1 MVVRLQDSTKKKREY
16 LPPFMIASYFYGD
29 EKGNIVNIIWWLSFL
44 SNAAVY
50 VEFVS
55 TIINMQYKG
64 YCLNMAQHLRLRVAR
79 KIKFMIFKLIW
90 GILFHNLN
98 VNGSIFS
105 ITIKTLS
112 LYAIAHPYQAEY
124 QSSNLLQTWYTL
136 NGIQQGKKWNPI
148 FHFISHI
155 SYKIFLSFISW
166 SPKTISR
173 TKLWR

>member
-64 YCLNMAQHLRLRVAR
+64 YCLNMAQHLRLSVAR
-79 KIKFMIFKLIW
+79 KIKFLIFKLIW
-90 GILFHNLN
+90 GILFHNWN
-98 VNGSIFS
+98 VNGSILYDQNIGFICYCIS
-105 ITIKTLS
+105 LSNRIWIIKF
-112 LYAIAHPYQAEY
+112 IANMIY
-124 QSSNLLQTWYTL
+124 S
-136 NGIQQGKKWNPI
+136 
-148 FHFISHI
+148 
-155 SYKIFLSFISW
+155 
-166 SPKTISR
+166 
-173 TKLWR
+173 

>member
-1 MVVRLQDSTKKKREY
+1 MVRLQDSTKKKREY

-64 YCLNMAQHLRLRVAR
+64 YCLNMAQHLRLSVAR
-79 KIKFMIFKLIW
+79 KIKFLIFKLIW

-105 ITIKTLS
+105 THYLKCISLQSKHWFYMLLHILIKQNMNHQI
-112 LYAIAHPYQAEY
+112 YCKHDI
-124 QSSNLLQTWYTL
+124 LLTAY
-136 NGIQQGKKWNPI
+136 GKE
-148 FHFISHI
+148 
-155 SYKIFLSFISW
+155 
-166 SPKTISR
+166 
-173 TKLWR
+173 

>member
-1 MVVRLQDSTKKKREY
+1 MVRLQDSTKKKREY

-64 YCLNMAQHLRLRVAR
+64 YCLNMAQHLRLSVAR
-79 KIKFMIFKLIW
+79 KIKFLIFKLIW

-105 ITIKTLS
+105 TH
-112 LYAIAHPYQAEY
+112 YPYQIEY
-124 QSSNLLQTWYTL
+124 ESTNLLQIKQQQMRQPYSFMRYRTMIQGSCYTDFRVRNSL
-136 NGIQQGKKWNPI
+136 KW
-148 FHFISHI
+148 
-155 SYKIFLSFISW
+155 KICEFYMF
-166 SPKTISR
+166 
-173 TKLWR
+173 

>member
-1 MVVRLQDSTKKKREY
+1 MVRLQDSTKKKREY

-64 YCLNMAQHLRLRVAR
+64 YCLNMAQHLRLSVAR
-79 KIKFMIFKLIW
+79 KIKLLIFKWIW

-105 ITIKTLS
+105 TQWFYMPLHILIKLNMNHQIYCKHSILLTAYGKEKSETLS
-112 LYAIAHPYQAEY
+112 SISFLTFPTKSFCH
-124 QSSNLLQTWYTL
+124 SSLDLLKRYLVQNYD
-136 NGIQQGKKWNPI
+136 G
-148 FHFISHI
+148 
-155 SYKIFLSFISW
+155 
-166 SPKTISR
+166 R
-173 TKLWR
+173 

>member
-1 MVVRLQDSTKKKREY
+1 
-16 LPPFMIASYFYGD
+16 MIASYFYGD

-64 YCLNMAQHLRLRVAR
+64 YCLNMAQHLRLSVAR
-79 KIKFMIFKLIW
+79 KIKLLIFKWIW

-105 ITIKTLS
+105 TVRSKHWFYMLLHILIKQNMNHQIYCKHSILLTAYGKEKSETLS
-112 LYAIAHPYQAEY
+112 SISFLTFPTKSFCH
-124 QSSNLLQTWYTL
+124 SSLDLLKRYLVQNYD
-136 NGIQQGKKWNPI
+136 G
-148 FHFISHI
+148 
-155 SYKIFLSFISW
+155 
-166 SPKTISR
+166 R
-173 TKLWR
+173 